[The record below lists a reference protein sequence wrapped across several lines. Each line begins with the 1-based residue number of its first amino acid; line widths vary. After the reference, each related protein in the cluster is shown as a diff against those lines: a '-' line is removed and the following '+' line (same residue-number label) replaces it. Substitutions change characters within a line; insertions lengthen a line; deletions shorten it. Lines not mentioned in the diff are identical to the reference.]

1 MNVRKEIEQFAS
13 DDNKPI
19 LLGLFNKYH
28 MQSQWNFV
36 ATCTFQNYGK
46 LSYQANRIWSPTE
59 EGKILYEH
67 LIQTSRK
74 NNIEL
79 PVYNNHQQC

>member
-46 LSYQANRIWSPTE
+46 LSYQANRI
-59 EGKILYEH
+59 
-67 LIQTSRK
+67 
-74 NNIEL
+74 
-79 PVYNNHQQC
+79 